1 VRNLAELLVRRTEQ
15 HPEIKIGTVDDA
27 LCLGDLLPLAGGFLR
42 PLREAGI
49 ARGMRVVLIGESCA
63 SWFIAWVALQLG
75 GMEAALINPNYPDE
89 LLTRMLN
96 DLRPQAVIWIGREA
110 VIADWGGPAAVRIDG
125 SRLRELSVATDDRW
139 EEFGPAE
146 AEADGLDQQP
156 SDIAGYMHTSG
167 TTGDPKFCAQSHE
180 YFLRLGRF
188 FADTLALSGDDTV
201 IAPLPMHHINPLG
214 YGVVGGL
221 VGHANVFGVRRFSAS
236 KFWPDVRSIGATVL
250 VLHQPPVEI
259 LKRRTNR
266 AEAGAH
272 QVRAMF
278 FADEEFLRRFQIPLG
293 ISAYGST
300 EGGGLSHVW
309 TWRKGEQCPH
319 PEGMAKYSGRS
330 RADMHWKI
338 DDGGEILVRGA
349 RPGVFFSGYGRGD
362 RVASAV
368 DKDGWFRTGDVG
380 RTDHVGNLVFMGRR
394 TEAIRVKGEYVPVSY
409 VEERFAALPELED
422 LAVWLR
428 PGLLGD
434 DEVVL
439 FIVASSIPRA
449 AIAAVCDTLP
459 PFMCPRAVARVAEI
473 ARDTGVGKIRR
484 RDLSLDGATEIWE
497 VA

>member
-1 VRNLAELLVRRTEQ
+1 
-15 HPEIKIGTVDDA
+15 
-27 LCLGDLLPLAGGFLR
+27 
-42 PLREAGI
+42 
-49 ARGMRVVLIGESCA
+49 
-63 SWFIAWVALQLG
+63 
-75 GMEAALINPNYPDE
+75 
-89 LLTRMLN
+89 
-96 DLRPQAVIWIGREA
+96 
-110 VIADWGGPAAVRIDG
+110 
-125 SRLRELSVATDDRW
+125 
-139 EEFGPAE
+139 
-146 AEADGLDQQP
+146 
-156 SDIAGYMHTSG
+156 
-167 TTGDPKFCAQSHE
+167 
-180 YFLRLGRF
+180 
-188 FADTLALSGDDTV
+188 
-201 IAPLPMHHINPLG
+201 
-214 YGVVGGL
+214 
-221 VGHANVFGVRRFSAS
+221 
-236 KFWPDVRSIGATVL
+236 
-250 VLHQPPVEI
+250 
-259 LKRRTNR
+259 
-266 AEAGAH
+266 
-272 QVRAMF
+272 
-278 FADEEFLRRFQIPLG
+278 
-293 ISAYGST
+293 
-300 EGGGLSHVW
+300 VW

-338 DDGGEILVRGA
+338 DDDGEILVRGA
-349 RPGVFFSGYGRGD
+349 RPGVLFSGYWRGD

-459 PFMCPRAVARVAEI
+459 PFMRPRAVARVAEI